1 MASRVQGTPRMH
13 RTFCVSA
20 FLWGEGP
27 RPREDSPRG
36 RVPNGAE
43 TPAPISSVEHRWSG
57 RKPCSLSPAPHHTRR
72 PGAPTPLPHPPPPP
86 LPLLSECKTT
96 GQTCP
101 HVAGR
106 GRVVSGHKAVAPMAA
121 PALLQPGPPGPSPA
135 LAPRL
140 STVTPTRGDLVGRRG
155 DRLLAGGGTIP
166 PGCNFLGDGSARETC
181 SVPRAGHPFTPI
193 GSHQASW
200 SGWSAGS

>member
-57 RKPCSLSPAPHHTRR
+57 RKPCSLSPAPHHTCR
-72 PGAPTPLPHPPPPP
+72 PGAPIPLPHTPPTP
-86 LPLLSECKTT
+86 T
-96 GQTCP
+96 
-101 HVAGR
+101 
-106 GRVVSGHKAVAPMAA
+106 A
-121 PALLQPGPPGPSPA
+121 PALRVQEDRPN
-135 LAPRL
+135 
-140 STVTPTRGDLVGRRG
+140 VPTRGWKR
-155 DRLLAGGGTIP
+155 AGGVRAQSGGSDGSTSP
-166 PGCNFLGDGSARETC
+166 APARSPGPVSCLSPQAEHRDAHPWRPGGQAGGPAPGGGWDDSTRVQFLG
-181 SVPRAGHPFTPI
+181 
-193 GSHQASW
+193 
-200 SGWSAGS
+200 GWVR